1 MRVRYVYFILAL
13 VLASPLAGCSIYP
26 SMLTDGE
33 LASAADTNVANVTS
47 DQEPVSRSV
56 SLYEAMARAL
66 KYNLDH
72 RVEEA
77 EASVRMSELN
87 LAHYSL
93 MPNMVA
99 NSGYAGRDNDNASS
113 SFNLVNNTPNF
124 GSSTSQDREIRSS
137 DIGFS
142 WNILD
147 FGLSYV
153 RAHQDADK
161 VLVQEE
167 MRRKV
172 IHRVVEDVRSAYWRA
187 ISAERLMSR
196 LSALEGETKKA
207 LKDTRTLYAERQTS
221 PITALTYERELIE
234 IKQKIGEIQRDL
246 NTAKAQLA
254 ALMNLKPGTQFK
266 LVQETRKQGSLR
278 LKASFDDMISTAV
291 YNRPE
296 LREVEYR
303 KRINL
308 READAALLEMLPGIQ
323 LYSGSN
329 YDSNSFLLNSDWVN
343 WGAKASWNLLKVFAY
358 PARRDVVDLQG
369 DMLNQRS
376 LALTMAVMTQVHVS
390 RIRFMHAT
398 KELSTA
404 GEYRDV
410 QHRLLDQMRA
420 EASADRISNQTLIR
434 EEMNTLVAEAK
445 YDIAYA
451 QLQNAY
457 ANLFSS
463 IGLDPYASEI
473 DRSQSVPQVAA
484 SLKQLWFE
492 RGDLNAGWSR
502 RMATTAS
509 VAK

>member
-196 LSALEGETKKA
+196 LSKLERDTKKA
-207 LKDTRTLYAERQTS
+207 VA
-221 PITALTYERELIE
+221 
-234 IKQKIGEIQRDL
+234 
-246 NTAKAQLA
+246 
-254 ALMNLKPGTQFK
+254 
-266 LVQETRKQGSLR
+266 ETRALY
-278 LKASFDDMISTAV
+278 DD
-291 YNRPE
+291 R
-296 LREVEYR
+296 
-303 KRINL
+303 
-308 READAALLEMLPGIQ
+308 
-323 LYSGSN
+323 
-329 YDSNSFLLNSDWVN
+329 
-343 WGAKASWNLLKVFAY
+343 
-358 PARRDVVDLQG
+358 
-369 DMLNQRS
+369 
-376 LALTMAVMTQVHVS
+376 
-390 RIRFMHAT
+390 
-398 KELSTA
+398 
-404 GEYRDV
+404 
-410 QHRLLDQMRA
+410 
-420 EASADRISNQTLIR
+420 
-434 EEMNTLVAEAK
+434 
-445 YDIAYA
+445 
-451 QLQNAY
+451 
-457 ANLFSS
+457 
-463 IGLDPYASEI
+463 
-473 DRSQSVPQVAA
+473 
-484 SLKQLWFE
+484 
-492 RGDLNAGWSR
+492 
-502 RMATTAS
+502 
-509 VAK
+509 